1 MGQGFP
7 ATLFPRCRE
16 KKQAGEDV
24 QSLCHY
30 GLQPHSTSH
39 PCAILRNSQYT
50 SFESA
55 VGVFHLC
62 GFDGSQPRQGENHS
76 GCGILKWK
84 DHTSYSWVMVVRCL
98 CPLISDLTWRAP
110 CPFRVPSGDFPGG
123 LGKWLRSWA
132 PNAGGLGWIPG
143 QGTRS
148 HMPQPQPGAAK

>member
-84 DHTSYSWVMVVRCL
+84 DHTSYSWVMMVRCL
-98 CPLISDLTWRAP
+98 CPLISDITWHAP
-110 CPFRVPSGDFPGG
+110 CPFRSTVWGLPWWSRQVAKIVCSQCRGPGLDSWSG
-123 LGKWLRSWA
+123 
-132 PNAGGLGWIPG
+132 N
-143 QGTRS
+143 
-148 HMPQPQPGAAK
+148 